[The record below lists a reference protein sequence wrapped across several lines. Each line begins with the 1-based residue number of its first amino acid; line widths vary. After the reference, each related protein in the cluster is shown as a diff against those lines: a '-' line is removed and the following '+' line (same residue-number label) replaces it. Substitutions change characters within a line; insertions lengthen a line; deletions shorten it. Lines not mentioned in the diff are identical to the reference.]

1 LLNSTPLILN
11 EHRSV
16 LKVVR
21 FQHAHTRIAIC
32 IPKRLCG
39 EPSPVSTQLAF
50 ASCCTRRYVVP
61 LGFCCGG
68 FSSTAGYVP
77 GNEAQ
82 VRRHERRS
90 TRSADQVRGAL
101 LVFIRV
107 TGKVFRLFP
116 QAFRLRPWRP
126 SSGFPL
132 LLLSN
137 GASPHPFH
145 LQVSVKTPVSNFDCV
160 MDSTRD
166 NLSVKYKI
174 L

>member
-1 LLNSTPLILN
+1 M
-11 EHRSV
+11 
-16 LKVVR
+16 R

-32 IPKRLCG
+32 IPKKLCG
-39 EPSPVSTQLAF
+39 EPSPVSTQVAF
-50 ASCCTRRYVVP
+50 ATCYTRRYTVP

-90 TRSADQVRGAL
+90 TRSADHFRGAL

-132 LLLSN
+132 LATLERCVTTSVPPPGAGQNARKQFRLCN
-137 GASPHPFH
+137 GFY
-145 LQVSVKTPVSNFDCV
+145 
-160 MDSTRD
+160 TR
-166 NLSVKYKI
+166 
-174 L
+174 